1 MPGSGL
7 GARHT
12 VVSMSWLVLSRH
24 FWSSRGM
31 GNNQNTLQVDANKG
45 TITIVL
51 IEEEELKENGDI
63 EPDLVLPIK

>member
-1 MPGSGL
+1 
-7 GARHT
+7 
-12 VVSMSWLVLSRH
+12 
-24 FWSSRGM
+24 M
-31 GNNQNTLQVDANKG
+31 GIHQNTLQVDANEG